1 MAKQVKD
8 VYGNALFEIAKE
20 QDEIDKYL
28 EQVTVVD
35 KAISENPELI
45 EMMTHPQIDQ
55 VEKDQVLKDVF
66 EGKIC
71 DELFGLMK
79 MVLEKGHFVDIRQ
92 IFDHFINLVKAD
104 RNIGVVY
111 VTTPLAL
118 SDTQKKSVENRILE
132 TTDYVKLEMNFSEDA
147 NLIGGMVVRIGDRVV
162 DSSIRTKLDRLTH
175 ELSVGR

>member
-20 QDEIDKYL
+20 QDMIEEYL
-28 EQVTVVD
+28 NQVTAVNTAMSD
-35 KAISENPELI
+35 NPELVN
-45 EMMTHPQIDQ
+45 MMTHPRIDQ
-55 VEKDQVLKDVF
+55 NEKDQVLKDVF
-66 EGKIC
+66 EGKVF

-79 MVLEKGHFVDIRQ
+79 MVLEKGHFSDIQQ
-92 IFDHFINLVKAD
+92 IFDHFTDLVKAY

-118 SDTQKKSVENRILE
+118 SDAQKKSVEDRILA
-132 TTDYVKLEMNFSEDA
+132 TTDYVKLEMNFCEDES
-147 NLIGGMVVRIGDRVV
+147 LIGGMVIRIGDRVV